1 MSDDAAFV
9 QSCADRLGVGWA
21 ISGMSL
27 TEMAG
32 YVFELVGT
40 REIKDAAHLKRL
52 LMDSAYVRMLGG
64 AKLTAE
70 EENRLCEILMQH
82 Q

>member
-27 TEMAG
+27 KEMAG

-40 REIKDAAHLKRL
+40 RAIKDAAHLKRL
-52 LMDSAYVRMLGG
+52 LMDSPYVRMLGG
-64 AKLTAE
+64 AKLTVE